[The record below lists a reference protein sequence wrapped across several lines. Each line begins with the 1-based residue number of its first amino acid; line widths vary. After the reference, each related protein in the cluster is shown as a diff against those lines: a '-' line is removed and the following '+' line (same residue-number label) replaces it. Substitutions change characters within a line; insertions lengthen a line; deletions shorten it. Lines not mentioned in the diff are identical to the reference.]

1 MKIHQ
6 THFNEWTIHSLVH
19 QEIFKLNVQSINK
32 VEGYSPSSLLHD
44 LLYPNPKRNNSGR
57 LDAAGL
63 RQFDNCLD
71 TSGWWVSGIDPFT
84 WDIMEWGRFK
94 PDPDTPLAQAY
105 FNHKLGKE
113 EKAPK
118 YRSPAG
124 VPSRL
129 VFLRIFDRLWEKISQ
144 RYGIPISA
152 EEKQHP
158 GGFWHWV
165 WAHPEIPIILVEGEK
180 KAGCLLS
187 LGYVAIPLPG
197 IWMGRRWDDNVTKIN
212 EHLIPD
218 LALFAQE
225 KRPVTIIFDND
236 VKLKTKINVYKA
248 TISTAQLLA
257 KSGCKVQVG
266 TLPSVANGKN
276 AIDDYIVAGGD
287 IGHIISSAVDWKI
300 YKKNLHPCNWK
311 NPVRQNNLTIK
322 GTAISFGKTITELL
336 SGQKTVTRRAWK
348 DNQAYKFI
356 DDWDAKPGEFIY
368 PALTKSYQAG
378 GKQVGYVRLT
388 HRPYLEKL
396 ADMPD
401 SDLAA
406 EGFPDLSK
414 QEFIDRFFEGNDQ
427 QEVWVIRF
435 ELVNQQD
442 QIGAKTKA
450 SESERLAEWIHK
462 NAEKLRK
469 WWIEQRKFTPTITQD
484 QKYVNLEEKIPD
496 GTVIGIRSGLG
507 TGKTSLL
514 ARLFAEPFIDKKAGI
529 YEEGGQFYFYGAI
542 MLGARNGLLL
552 QNSKRLGFQHLQSE
566 QCFSSLHEKHSKIAL
581 CTDSLQHY
589 LDPDWF
595 DGKVLILDEA
605 METIKHLLTSSTHR
619 KNRAE
624 CLKRWEECLKRCK
637 VIICLDGNLADWVI
651 DEYILKFTGYRKVIK
666 LENQYKGDRAPVELL
681 VGTSTNKSKLPENI
695 EKPLK
700 EKGLNSR
707 DISPYIPMILAS
719 RCPAIV
725 TDSQKKA
732 ETLEYILNLFEK
744 KGIRVDSKTV
754 ADKNH
759 PAKTFLA
766 APDDWIKAN
775 LPDFIILSPS
785 AQSGIDINIHDYFS
799 DVFALFFGVVG
810 TDTQMQM
817 PGRIRDPQ
825 AHWHIACPEFTRKE
839 GENFSSPVVK
849 DVKEAIENYLLQD
862 AATISINLPQIM
874 QHLEALIKQGLE
886 DNPHHDAWAKLKAKD
901 NYEKANLREC
911 LIEAL
916 TGAGH
921 EIKFV
926 ELQHNDDGANILKNA
941 SEEVLR
947 KEARDIFNAPDIDQD
962 KVQELSAKFDATWE
976 ERCQIIKAGY
986 KSRLPGIENS
996 PIWSEEL
1003 IYLFRKHRDFISQEE
1018 LYYFLNNPSHL
1029 QEQQEEL
1036 WGYIALGGM
1045 KFLADVRSRHLIIKA
1060 LLKLNIKHFL
1070 ESEQYWNCNSPEIK
1084 QLLTTARRSKKL
1096 SAALGITPGK
1106 DAIKYLQ
1113 RVVNLLGHEVNLLG
1127 RDSKNTRKYKVM
1139 PVQDIDKVA
1148 LNIAEVKEVLSQ
1160 CLSFKY
1166 NPSPNTQEHS
1176 KSQSKWEEAK
1186 HIYVSLEKNP
1196 ENIERPQTEPTPF
1209 QPNSVIDIGVDGV
1222 VKHPNL
1228 DLYLPPPETPLG
1240 ETAIYQ
1246 DDMQWTADCLELLID
1261 TPSQQQ
1267 PDLTPLEVFKYQ
1279 VQNFGW
1285 NVIKEAS
1292 KHSVALA
1299 SKVLSLVQQ
1308 LVEGGEWGIAP
1319 G

>member
-1 MKIHQ
+1 MKINQ
-6 THFNEWTIHSLVH
+6 THWDEWVINSAVL
-19 QEIFKLNVQSINK
+19 QEIVTLNVHSINK
-32 VEGYSPSSLLHD
+32 VEGYSPSSLLFE
-44 LLYPNPKRNNSGR
+44 LLNPNPKRTNSGR
-57 LDAAGL
+57 LDASGL
-63 RQFDNCLD
+63 RQFDNCLE

-84 WDIMEWGRFK
+84 WELMEWGRFK
-94 PDPDTPLAQAY
+94 PDPDTPLSQPY
-105 FNHKLGKE
+105 FNHKSGKE

-129 VFLRIFDRLWEKISQ
+129 VFLRVPYSIWKKISD
-144 RYGIPISA
+144 RYKIPISEA
-152 EEKQHP
+152 EKQHP

-197 IWMGRRWDDNVTKIN
+197 IWMARRYDDNVTKIN

-218 LALFAQE
+218 LAKFAQE
-225 KRPVTIIFDND
+225 NRPVTIIFDND
-236 VKLKTKINVYKA
+236 VKLKTKINVYQA
-248 TISTAQLLA
+248 TISTAKLLA

-276 AIDDYIVAGGD
+276 AIDDFVVAGGD
-287 IGHIISSAVDWKI
+287 IGHIISSAVDWKL

-311 NPVRQNNLTIK
+311 NPVRQSNLIIK

-378 GKQVGYVRLT
+378 GKRVGYVRLT
-388 HRPYLEKL
+388 HRPYQEKL

-406 EGFPDLSK
+406 EGLSDLSK
-414 QEFIDRFFEGNDQ
+414 QEFINKFFEGNDQ

-442 QIGAKTKA
+442 QTGAQIKA
-450 SESERLAEWIHK
+450 SESERLTEWIHK

-469 WWIEQRKFTPTITQD
+469 WWEKQRKFTPTVTQD

-529 YEEGGQFYFYGAI
+529 YEEGGQFYHSGAI

-581 CTDSLQHY
+581 CTDSLLHY
-589 LDPDWF
+589 LDPKWF

-732 ETLEYILNLFEK
+732 ETLEYLLNLFEK

-754 ADKNH
+754 ADGNH
-759 PAKTFLA
+759 PAKKFLE
-766 APDDWIKAN
+766 APDKWIKAN
-775 LPDFIILSPS
+775 FPDFIILSPS
-785 AQSGIDINIHDYFS
+785 AQSGIDINIRDYFS

-817 PGRIRDPQ
+817 PARVRDPNV
-825 AHWHIACPEFTRKE
+825 HWHIACPEYTRKE
-839 GENFSSPVVK
+839 GENFSSPVVAE
-849 DVKEAIENYLLQD
+849 VKEALENYLLQD
-862 AATISINLPQIM
+862 AATISINLPQLKN
-874 QHLEALIKQGLE
+874 HLEVLIKQGLK
-886 DNPHHDAWAKLKAKD
+886 DNPHHDAYVRLKAKD

-911 LIEAL
+911 LIAAL
-916 TGAGH
+916 TEAGH
-921 EIKFV
+921 EIKLV
-926 ELQHNDDGANILKNA
+926 ELQKDNEGAGLLQGA
-941 SEEVLR
+941 SEHVLR
-947 KEARDIFNAPDIDQD
+947 KEAADIFNAPDISPEEV
-962 KVQELSAKFDATWE
+962 KELSAKFELTWE
-976 ERCQIIKAGY
+976 ERCQVIKAGY
-986 KSRLPGIENS
+986 KDRLPGIS
-996 PIWSEEL
+996 DTKIWSKEL

-1018 LYYFLNNPSHL
+1018 LYYFLYNPQYL

-1045 KFLADVRSRHLIIKA
+1045 KFLADVRSRHLKIKA
-1060 LLKLNIKHFL
+1060 LEKLNIKQFL
-1070 ESEQYWNCNSPEIK
+1070 ESEEPWNCNSPEIK

-1096 SAALGITPGK
+1096 SAALGIVPGK

-1113 RVVNLLGHEVNLLG
+1113 RVVNLLGHEVNYIG
-1127 RDSKNTRKYKVM
+1127 RNSKNTRKYKVM
-1139 PVQDIDKVA
+1139 AIQGIDKVA
-1148 LNIAEVKEVLSQ
+1148 LDIGEVKEVLSK
-1160 CLSFKY
+1160 CLDRKY
-1166 NPSPNTQEHS
+1166 NPTPNTQEHS
-1176 KSQSKWEEAK
+1176 KSQSKWEEVK
-1186 HIYVSLEKNP
+1186 HIYLSLEKSP
-1196 ENIERPQTEPTPF
+1196 ENIERPQAEPAPF
-1209 QPNSVIDIGVDGV
+1209 KPHSVITLEANGA

-1240 ETAIYQ
+1240 DLAIYQ
-1246 DDMQWTADCLELLID
+1246 DDMEWMADCLELMID
-1261 TPSQQQ
+1261 TPPQQQ
-1267 PDLTPLEVFKYQ
+1267 PDLTPLEVFKHQ
-1279 VQNFGW
+1279 VGIFGW
-1285 NVIKEAS
+1285 NVIKEAA
-1292 KHSVALA
+1292 KLNEALA
-1299 SKVLSLVQQ
+1299 SKVVSLVEQ
-1308 LVEGGEWGIAP
+1308 LVGVGEWHFAP
-1319 G
+1319 E